1 MENGK
6 WKMED
11 GRWKM
16 EDGRWKMEDGRWKMG
31 RGKSG
36 LNSVGLDLVC
46 RDVVSEMELR
56 VGA

>member
-16 EDGRWKMEDGRWKMG
+16 ENGQFWFCSPNSERKQGGRASDGLVIQIKKS
-31 RGKSG
+31 GKS
-36 LNSVGLDLVC
+36 
-46 RDVVSEMELR
+46 
-56 VGA
+56 